1 MTKVGFFILFIVV
14 TIGVLIFIEL
24 AGMPGRDARKR
35 GHPDA
40 EAISLLGW
48 LGLPLGGMGWLV
60 AMVWARY
67 RPNVQK
73 VNSTSEETKVQD
85 DQQASGYRF
94 WICYRQV
101 MILDLAL

>member
-1 MTKVGFFILFIVV
+1 MTKIGFFILFIVV
-14 TIGVLIFIEL
+14 TIGALVFIEL

-67 RPNVQK
+67 RPTRVEVVETPADQ
-73 VNSTSEETKVQD
+73 SENETH
-85 DQQASGYRF
+85 
-94 WICYRQV
+94 
-101 MILDLAL
+101 L

>member
-67 RPNVQK
+67 RPTRAEIVEAP
-73 VNSTSEETKVQD
+73 EENMLQA
-85 DQQASGYRF
+85 DQQISE
-94 WICYRQV
+94 
-101 MILDLAL
+101 

>member
-1 MTKVGFFILFIVV
+1 MVFI
-14 TIGVLIFIEL
+14 IGLYFALIFLEL

-48 LGLPLGGMGWLV
+48 LGLPLGGAGWLV

-67 RPNVQK
+67 RPTRTK
-73 VNSTSEETKVQD
+73 VVSMPENNKVQD
-85 DQQASGYRF
+85 DQQAS
-94 WICYRQV
+94 
-101 MILDLAL
+101 

>member
-1 MTKVGFFILFIVV
+1 MVFI
-14 TIGVLIFIEL
+14 IGLYFALIFLEL

-48 LGLPLGGMGWLV
+48 LGLPLGGAGWLV

-67 RPNVQK
+67 RP
-73 VNSTSEETKVQD
+73 TRD
-85 DQQASGYRF
+85 
-94 WICYRQV
+94 
-101 MILDLAL
+101 